1 MCIRQIISICAHPV
15 SYLHMYLMA
24 YTYLSEYET
33 NICAL
38 GDHKTRVSEL
48 RTKEV
53 QNPTDGRKTGA
64 SEGSRLRR

>member
-1 MCIRQIISICAHPV
+1 
-15 SYLHMYLMA
+15 MA

-53 QNPTDGRKTGA
+53 QNPTDGRKTGRVKEVDSDDNGQA
-64 SEGSRLRR
+64 VSP

>member
-1 MCIRQIISICAHPV
+1 
-15 SYLHMYLMA
+15 MA

-53 QNPTDGRKTGA
+53 QNQKKFQMGGKRGRVKEVDLDDNGQA
-64 SEGSRLRR
+64 VSP